1 VHIVRKIHQQDILPE
16 LIERNARVSREPVV
30 YNFFLRFH
38 KYLIPLFHVNI
49 FKNNFTALGFT
60 LKYPSFDV
68 RVKNGNGETMIFDI
82 IRKKWLI
89 LTPEEWV
96 RQHVLNYLITEK
108 KYPAST
114 ISVEKEIVLNDI
126 KKRFDIVVYNNKMEP
141 ALMVECKAPYIEL
154 DTAVIEQ
161 VKRYNLVM
169 KAPLI
174 MVTNGI
180 SDLILDHNNTA
191 LELPVYTNHIGI

>member
-1 VHIVRKIHQQDILPE
+1 
-16 LIERNARVSREPVV
+16 
-30 YNFFLRFH
+30 
-38 KYLIPLFHVNI
+38 
-49 FKNNFTALGFT
+49 LGFT

-96 RQHVLNYLITEK
+96 RQHVLNYLVNEK

-114 ISVEKEIVLNDI
+114 IAIEKEIVLNDV

-141 ALMVECKAPYIEL
+141 SLMVECKAPYIEL
-154 DTAVIEQ
+154 DASVLEQ

-169 KAPLI
+169 KAPLL

-180 SDLILDHNNTA
+180 SDLILDHNNIA
-191 LELPVYTNHIGI
+191 LELPAYITT